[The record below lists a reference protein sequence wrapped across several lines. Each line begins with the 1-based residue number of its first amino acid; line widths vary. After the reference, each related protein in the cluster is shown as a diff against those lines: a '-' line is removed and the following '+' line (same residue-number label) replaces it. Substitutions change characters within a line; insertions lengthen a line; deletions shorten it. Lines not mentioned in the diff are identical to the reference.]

1 MLIKQKIAL
10 ALMPL
15 AVTGCVSNSVFATK
29 SDCSQ
34 LVPKDWRAGVE
45 NAAAPQEA
53 EDDLGRLKA
62 WINFGVAQ
70 TGQLEIA
77 NSRTDDAIGIIERC
91 EKRDREA
98 IDRAKPK
105 FLGIF

>member
-1 MLIKQKIAL
+1 MLMKRMIVL

-15 AVTGCVSNSVFATK
+15 GVTGCVSNSVYATK

-34 LVPKDWRAGVE
+34 LVPQDWRAGVP
-45 NAAAPQEA
+45 NAAAPAEA

-77 NSRTDDAIGIIERC
+77 NSRTDDAVGIIERC
-91 EKRDREA
+91 ERRDREA